1 MLVEDDFVKYL
12 FQIIEGLSDDAHD
25 PYHYPVIRVLVRFV
39 PVYGGYASKL
49 IMSQLVLNE
58 QFMVLAHDPASGTP
72 SNPLTNK
79 VMKILSVHG
88 NDYKTFGENII
99 LLLNREGKWRLSNCH
114 SIILTSL
121 GETSL
126 QLLTLKLLYLIFT
139 TPSTY
144 EYFYTNDL
152 RVLVDI
158 LIRNLLDLPAEA
170 VALRHTYLRVLYPLL
185 AHTQLKYP
193 PHYKRDEVRRTL
205 SILVHSRIEGNEDD
219 CEKIMHFGEADETTK
234 RLVSRCSQVEWLH
247 DTESEPRHTPDL
259 PEEEGPVDDRGVPMP
274 AVPNEKGA
282 DLAGSPVSQ
291 SSDATTSPTKS
302 EATSPNTSFSVDK
315 KSIEKLGMQLE
326 PAASSTHSVLEVAAQ
341 NEKPGVM
348 TPSIKDMAS
357 SGLSSETSPTVKVKL
372 VPEPPKARRSRA
384 HHNAEAHHDSRGR
397 SALDVH
403 QISPQEGLSVP
414 KPLSTS
420 RSTSRSAPALPP
432 PRRSFHHTS
441 PNATTSDHH
450 AHHAHHSP
458 HPPLPIK
465 SNVKPQPP
473 KARRWQRQHGAKLSN
488 DDDERS
494 ASPASVA
501 SSVPKDL
508 DESHHSYD
516 SSASIERAMER
527 TNLEV

>member
-1 MLVEDDFVKYL
+1 
-12 FQIIEGLSDDAHD
+12 
-25 PYHYPVIRVLVRFV
+25 
-39 PVYGGYASKL
+39 
-49 IMSQLVLNE
+49 
-58 QFMVLAHDPASGTP
+58 MVLAHDPASGTP
-72 SNPLTNK
+72 SNTLTNK
-79 VMKILSVHG
+79 VMKILSMHG

-99 LLLNREGKWRLSNCH
+99 LLLNREGEPNLPKCD
-114 SIILTSL
+114 SITLTSL

-170 VALRHTYLRVLYPLL
+170 VALRHTYLRVLYPLI

-193 PHYKRDEVRRTL
+193 PHYKRNEIRRTL

-219 CEKIMHFGEADETTK
+219 YEKIMHFGEADETTK
-234 RLVSRCSQVEWLH
+234 RLVSRCSQVGWLL
-247 DTESEPRHTPDL
+247 DREPELRNTQES
-259 PEEEGPVDDRGVPMP
+259 PEEDGPMGHTGVPIS
-274 AVPNEKGA
+274 AVLHEKSA

-291 SSDATTSPTKS
+291 SSDAASPTKF
-302 EATSPNTSFSVDK
+302 EPTSPNTSFSIDK
-315 KSIEKLGMQLE
+315 KTERLGMHHE
-326 PAASSTHSVLEVAAQ
+326 PAAASTLSVGEVAVQ
-341 NEKPGVM
+341 TEKPGVI
-348 TPSIKDMAS
+348 TPSIKDTRLPA
-357 SGLSSETSPTVKVKL
+357 LTSETIPTVKVKL
-372 VPEPPKARRSRA
+372 VPQPPKARRSRA
-384 HHNAEAHHDSRGR
+384 HRNAEAHHDSRGR
-397 SALDVH
+397 SGLDVH
-403 QISPQEGLSVP
+403 HESPQEGLPVP
-414 KPLSTS
+414 QLPSTS

-441 PNATTSDHH
+441 PNATISDHH
-450 AHHAHHSP
+450 A

-465 SNVKPQPP
+465 SNIKPQPP
-473 KARRWQRQHGAKLSN
+473 KARRSQRQQGAKLHNELSGA
-488 DDDERS
+488 DDERS

-501 SSVPKDL
+501 SSVPAKEL

-516 SSASIERAMER
+516 SSASIEQAMER

>member
-1 MLVEDDFVKYL
+1 MY
-12 FQIIEGLSDDAHD
+12 
-25 PYHYPVIRVLVRFV
+25 R
-39 PVYGGYASKL
+39 KL
-49 IMSQLVLNE
+49 ILSQLVLNE

-99 LLLNREGKWRLSNCH
+99 LLLNREGKPRPPKCDN
-114 SIILTSL
+114 IILISL

-193 PHYKRDEVRRTL
+193 PHYKRNEIRRTL
-205 SILVHSRIEGNEDD
+205 SILVHSRIEGSEDY

-247 DTESEPRHTPDL
+247 DTEPELRNTPDL
-259 PEEEGPVDDRGVPMP
+259 PGEDGPRDDTGVPIP
-274 AVPNEKGA
+274 AVLHEKGA
-282 DLAGSPVSQ
+282 DLAGSPVSEN
-291 SSDATTSPTKS
+291 SDATSPTKF
-302 EATSPNTSFSVDK
+302 EPASPNTSFSIDK
-315 KSIEKLGMQLE
+315 KQLEKLGMHHQ
-326 PAASSTHSVLEVAAQ
+326 PATASTLSVVEVAVQ
-341 NEKPGVM
+341 TEKPGVI
-348 TPSIKDMAS
+348 TPSIKDTISPGLAS
-357 SGLSSETSPTVKVKL
+357 DTSPTVKVKL
-372 VPEPPKARRSRA
+372 VPQPPKARRSRA
-384 HHNAEAHHDSRGR
+384 HRNVEAHPDSRGR
-397 SALDVH
+397 SPLDVH
-403 QISPQEGLSVP
+403 HESPQEGLVP
-414 KPLSTS
+414 QPSSTS
-420 RSTSRSAPALPP
+420 RSTSRPAPALPP
-432 PRRSFHHTS
+432 PRRSLHHTS

-450 AHHAHHSP
+450 VHHSP
-458 HPPLPIK
+458 HPPLPVK
-465 SNVKPQPP
+465 SSIKPQPP
-473 KARRWQRQHGAKLSN
+473 KARRSQRQHGAKLHNELSGA
-488 DDDERS
+488 DDERS

-501 SSVPKDL
+501 SSVPLKDL

-516 SSASIERAMER
+516 SSASIEQAMER